1 MARFAVLALC
11 LAPAASVVYFEE
23 TFDDASW
30 TKRWVESTEW
40 KPAGEMGTWEL
51 TPGAWYDEA
60 AKDVAMGIQTSED
73 MRFYGLSAKMPSSTS

>member
-1 MARFAVLALC
+1 MARFALLALC

-30 TKRWVESTEW
+30 TSRWVESTEW
-40 KPAGEMGTWEL
+40 KPAGEMGKWEL

-60 AKDVAMGIQTSED
+60 AKDVAMGEIIALAEG
-73 MRFYGLSAKMPSSTS
+73 FAWLSPQHDPGE